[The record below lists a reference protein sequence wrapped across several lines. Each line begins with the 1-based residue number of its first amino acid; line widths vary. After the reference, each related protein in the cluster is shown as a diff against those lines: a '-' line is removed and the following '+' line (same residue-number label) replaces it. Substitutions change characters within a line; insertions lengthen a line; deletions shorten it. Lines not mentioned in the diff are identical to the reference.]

1 VSESIQKP
9 ALTYRVTVGN
19 NRELKYEFRE
29 SEDGIKLVKPR
40 HQTTE
45 TWMALSHN
53 QCDNCP
59 LNPVTHSICP
69 VAENLSVLMY
79 DWQNIISFDET
90 VLEVE
95 SKQRT
100 ISATTTAQKVLSS
113 LLGLVIATSD
123 CPHTQF
129 FRPMAQFHLPLA
141 NSEET
146 TFRAISTHLI
156 TQFFRQQNGETVN
169 FDLQGLT
176 DVYNKMHTVNICLKQ
191 RIESA
196 VENDAALNA
205 VVLLDIFA
213 ITLPNYL
220 DDELEKLKPF
230 FSILLSSP
238 NTLIQPQIL

>member
-1 VSESIQKP
+1 VSESNHNP
-9 ALTYRVTVGN
+9 ALTYRVTLGPNQTLEYVFAEG
-19 NRELKYEFRE
+19 EE
-29 SEDGIKLVKPR
+29 GIKLVKSAN
-40 HQTTE
+40 QASMK
-45 TWMALSHN
+45 WMTLEHH

-59 LNPVTHSICP
+59 LNPTSQPLCP
-69 VAENLSVLMY
+69 VAENLFVLLR
-79 DWQNIISFDET
+79 DWQEIISFDKAI
-90 VLEVE
+90 LEVNT
-95 SKQRT
+95 KQRT

-141 NSEET
+141 SSEET
-146 TFRAISTHLI
+146 SFRAISTHLI
-156 TQFFRQQNGETVN
+156 TQFFRQQNGEKVN

-176 DVYNKMHTVNICLKQ
+176 DVYNNMHTVNIGLKN

-205 VVLLDIFA
+205 VVLLDILA

-220 DDELEKLKPF
+220 ENELDKLKPF
-230 FSILLSSP
+230 FSILIP
-238 NTLIQPQIL
+238 NSEK

>member
-1 VSESIQKP
+1 MPDNNQNP
-9 ALTYRVTVGN
+9 ALTYRVTLNQNQTLEYV
-19 NRELKYEFRE
+19 FTE
-29 SEDGIKLVKPR
+29 SEEGIKLVKPKN
-40 HQTTE
+40 QTVKK
-45 TWMALSHN
+45 WMSLEHN

-59 LNPVTHSICP
+59 LNPASQPLCP
-69 VAENLSVLMY
+69 VAENLSVLLR

-90 VLEVE
+90 ILEVNT
-95 SKQRT
+95 KQRT

-141 NSEET
+141 SSEET
-146 TFRAISTHLI
+146 SFRAISTHLI
-156 TQFFRQQNGETVN
+156 TQFFRQQNGEKVN

-176 DVYNKMHTVNICLKQ
+176 DVYNNMHTVNTCLKK

-205 VVLLDIFA
+205 VVLLDILA

-220 DDELEKLKPF
+220 DDELDKLKPL
-230 FSILLSSP
+230 FSILIP
-238 NTLIQPQIL
+238 NAEK